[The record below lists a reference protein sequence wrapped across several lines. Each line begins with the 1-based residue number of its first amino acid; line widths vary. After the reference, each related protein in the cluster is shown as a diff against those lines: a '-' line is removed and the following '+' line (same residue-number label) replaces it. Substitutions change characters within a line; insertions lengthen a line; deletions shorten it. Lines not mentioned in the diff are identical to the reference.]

1 MTMTYLPQE
10 LIRKKR
16 DGLVLSDAEI
26 TFMVQGITS
35 GQLSDAQLGAFAMAV
50 FQRGMTMP
58 ERITL
63 TQQMMCSGKVLNWQN
78 MDLNGPVVDKHSTG
92 GVGDKVSLMLG
103 PIVAACGAYVPMIS
117 GRGLGHTGGTL
128 DKFDSIPGY
137 DAHPDEQSFKSLVK
151 QVGCAIIGQTAE
163 LAPAD
168 QRLYATRD
176 VTATV
181 ESIDLITASILS
193 KKLAASLDALVMDVK
208 TGNGA
213 FAAEMSMAQVLSQS
227 ISQVA
232 TGCLLYTSPSPR
244 DRG

>member
-78 MDLNGPVVDKHSTG
+78 MISMDLLLIN
-92 GVGDKVSLMLG
+92 
-103 PIVAACGAYVPMIS
+103 
-117 GRGLGHTGGTL
+117 
-128 DKFDSIPGY
+128 IP
-137 DAHPDEQSFKSLVK
+137 
-151 QVGCAIIGQTAE
+151 
-163 LAPAD
+163 
-168 QRLYATRD
+168 R
-176 VTATV
+176 V
-181 ESIDLITASILS
+181 E
-193 KKLAASLDALVMDVK
+193 
-208 TGNGA
+208 
-213 FAAEMSMAQVLSQS
+213 
-227 ISQVA
+227 
-232 TGCLLYTSPSPR
+232 
-244 DRG
+244 